1 MADQLIRWRWQAQRA
16 IERAG
21 PAGVAAGVL
30 AIATLLAWAVLG
42 NTMASETRALTSDNE
57 SLQRRPPAAWRASS
71 APLTSEQQLGAF
83 ESGFPDQ
90 RALGTSYAR
99 LWDVARRHGVA
110 LKAAEF
116 KLGDVPQDGFQRYTM
131 QLPVTADYAS
141 LRAFI
146 VDALAE
152 LPSLALEDM
161 SLRRED
167 SKSLQLEARLS
178 FVLFVRRG
186 SV

>member
-1 MADQLIRWRWQAQRA
+1 MADELIRWRWSAQRLA
-16 IERAG
+16 ERAG
-21 PAGVAAGVL
+21 PAGVSAAMLTVVALLSWGVL
-30 AIATLLAWAVLG
+30 GRVLANEAGTLAAENARL
-42 NTMASETRALTSDNE
+42 E
-57 SLQRRPPAAWRASS
+57 RRPAAEAHARG
-71 APLTSEQQLGAF
+71 APSTPEQRLRSF
-83 ESGFPDQ
+83 ESSFPGQD
-90 RALGTSYAR
+90 ALGISYAR
-99 LWDVARRHGVA
+99 LWQVASRHGVA
-110 LKAAEF
+110 LRQAEF
-116 KLGDVPQDGFQRYTM
+116 KLGDVAQEEFQRYTM

-141 LRAFI
+141 LRSFI

-167 SKSLQLEARLS
+167 SKSLRLEARLS

>member
-1 MADQLIRWRWQAQRA
+1 MADRLIRGRWQARRLV
-16 IERAG
+16 ERAG

-30 AIATLLAWAVLG
+30 AIATLLAWTVLG
-42 NTMASETRALTSDNE
+42 NTIAAETRAMAADNE
-57 SLQRRPPAAWRASS
+57 SLQRRPAASARAGS
-71 APLTSEQQLGAF
+71 APLTSEQQLVAF
-83 ESGFPDQ
+83 EGGFPDQ

-116 KLGDVPQDGFQRYTM
+116 KLGDVPQDEFQRYTM

-146 VDALAE
+146 VDALAA

>member
-1 MADQLIRWRWQAQRA
+1 MADPLIRWRWRA
-16 IERAG
+16 RRLVERAG
-21 PAGVAAGVL
+21 PPGVAAGVL
-30 AIATLLAWAVLG
+30 AVATLLAWAVLG
-42 NTMASETRALTSDNE
+42 STNATETRALTADNE
-57 SLQRRPPAAWRASS
+57 SLQRRPLAASRASS
-71 APLTSEQQLGAF
+71 APLTSEQQLVAF

-110 LKAAEF
+110 LRQAEF
-116 KLGDVPQDGFQRYTM
+116 KLSDVPQDEFQRYTM
-131 QLPVTADYAS
+131 QLPVSADYAS

-146 VDALAE
+146 VDALVA